1 METAKASV
9 FAIGKLLNSGKQQG
23 MLGNLGYFEMMLF
36 GVVALMLFGSR
47 LPEVAR
53 NLGGTYRGLKKSVD
67 EFKREF
73 QAVETYEPKVPRIS
87 KEDEPEDLVSS
98 APKFSPPT
106 EDEHSSAAK
115 DTSESK

>member
-1 METAKASV
+1 
-9 FAIGKLLNSGKQQG
+9 

-53 NLGGTYRGLKKSVD
+53 NLGGTYRGLKRSVD

-73 QAVETYEPKVPRIS
+73 QAVETYEPKSPRMNQ
-87 KEDEPEDLVSS
+87 EAENEPSEST
-98 APKFSPPT
+98 APKFSPPSD
-106 EDEHSSAAK
+106 DEARP
-115 DTSESK
+115 